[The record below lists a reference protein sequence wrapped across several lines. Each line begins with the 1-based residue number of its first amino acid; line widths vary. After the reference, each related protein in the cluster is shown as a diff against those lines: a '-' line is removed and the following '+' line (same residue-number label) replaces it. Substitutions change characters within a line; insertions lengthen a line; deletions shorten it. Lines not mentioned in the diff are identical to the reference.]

1 MFDQKRYVETFSTL
15 HASQD
20 TLTEIRRITEQ
31 RPQKIKPFL
40 RPAFL
45 LSVMLVLIISS
56 IALAA
61 GSQLLYGGW
70 VHHAS
75 LRDVEK
81 MGFHYPEQIGEYRLV
96 KTSPVRIHAA
106 PSESNWLTAW
116 LNPDYTWMSLDY
128 ENERS
133 QSLSVSFGKMDD
145 PLWAYCFSY
154 NEKTGVWLGAEDK
167 ENYTPASEKNCSYI
181 ENVNE
186 YEYEE
191 RTIYLADRVTEYV
204 FENDVSE
211 DNLDNDV
218 FIENLDLENADS
230 LRSASWQRT
239 EVEAHWTDPENG
251 LCFSISSGMGQIRD
265 EKDTSNAAGQ
275 NMTQSEMLKYVKAVI
290 DCQSD

>member
-1 MFDQKRYVETFSTL
+1 M
-15 HASQD
+15 
-20 TLTEIRRITEQ
+20 I
-31 RPQKIKPFL
+31 
-40 RPAFL
+40 
-45 LSVMLVLIISS
+45 VL
-56 IALAA
+56 
-61 GSQLLYGGW
+61 
-70 VHHAS
+70 
-75 LRDVEK
+75 
-81 MGFHYPEQIGEYRLV
+81 
-96 KTSPVRIHAA
+96 
-106 PSESNWLTAW
+106 
-116 LNPDYTWMSLDY
+116 
-128 ENERS
+128 
-133 QSLSVSFGKMDD
+133 FGKMDD

-211 DNLDNDV
+211 ENLDNDASL
-218 FIENLDLENADS
+218 ENLDLENADS

-265 EKDTSNAAGQ
+265 KKDTSNAAGQ
-275 NMTQSEMLKYVKAVI
+275 NTTQSEMLKYVKAVI